1 MPPDE
6 KRIENE
12 RIREKTKIDCKDLF
26 LSFLFL
32 IKKGQLIMKIDLLR
46 SLTVSKMTNES
57 HFHSG
62 SVL

>member
-1 MPPDE
+1 
-6 KRIENE
+6 
-12 RIREKTKIDCKDLF
+12 
-26 LSFLFL
+26 LFL